1 VTLKRNIAAAA
12 AAITLGAAGSAVAA
26 GLSTSQAGQAAS
38 QAAQAV
44 RKEVHASRVKVNSC
58 KRLSASKVVCRAEA
72 RYTTGARRCTFEI
85 IVVQGSSKSRRPR
98 TSPANFVCY

>member
-1 VTLKRNIAAAA
+1 MTLKRNIAALAA
-12 AAITLGAAGSAVAA
+12 VATLGAAGSALAA
-26 GLSTSQAGQAAS
+26 GLSTSQAGLAAS

-44 RKEVHASRVKVNSC
+44 RKEVHASRVKVISC
-58 KRLSASKVVCRAEA
+58 KRLSASKVACRAEA

-85 IVVQGSSKSRRPR
+85 IVQASAKNRRPR